1 MQALLYLKYL
11 TPLKIYNYARLYI
24 YYLLKKSKRLSYPAF
39 ISFEPTNFCNLKCF
53 ECPIG
58 NGKSLR
64 NKGYADIELFKK
76 IISENKKYL
85 INILLYFQGEPFMH
99 PHIEKIIEIARENKI
114 FTEIS
119 TNAVLIPEIFNK
131 IKNSIPDKLIISIDG
146 ITDETYLKYRKN
158 SDLNKVTETLDLLS
172 ALPRKIRP
180 YIEVQ
185 FLIFKHNQNDISKL
199 KEFLSYYKIDKI
211 SLKTA
216 QISDFENINIL
227 PDNPKFSRYKL
238 VDNKLMLK
246 YPIKNKCKRIIF
258 GSVISFDGKLLPC
271 CFDKNS
277 QNVLGN
283 VNKSTISEIR
293 NSIKY
298 QNFVNQVFTD
308 RKKISICNNC
318 TEGQKNIKISL

>member
-1 MQALLYLKYL
+1 MYFS
-11 TPLKIYNYARLYI
+11 
-24 YYLLKKSKRLSYPAF
+24 YLLKRINKLSYPAF

-53 ECPIG
+53 ECPVG

-64 NKGYADIELFKK
+64 NKGFANIELFKK

-99 PHIEKIIEIARENKI
+99 PHIEKIIEIARKNKI

-119 TNAVLIPEIFNK
+119 TNAILIPDVFNK
-131 IKNSIPDKLIISIDG
+131 IKDSLPDKLIISFDG

-158 SDLNKVTETLDLLS
+158 SDLKKVIESLKLLS
-172 ALPRKIRP
+172 TLPRKKRP

-185 FLIFKHNQNDISKL
+185 FLVFKHNEKDISKL
-199 KEFLSYYKIDKI
+199 KEFLSLYKVDKI

-216 QISDFENINIL
+216 QVSDFENINIL
-227 PDNPKFSRYKL
+227 PDNPKFSRYTI
-238 VDNKLMLK
+238 VDNKLILK

-258 GSVISFDGKLLPC
+258 GSVICYDGNLLPC

-277 QNVLGN
+277 QNIMGN
-283 VNKSTISEIR
+283 LHKSTISEIR

>member
-1 MQALLYLKYL
+1 M
-11 TPLKIYNYARLYI
+11 YI
-24 YYLLKKSKRLSYPAF
+24 CYLLKIRKRLSYPAF
-39 ISFEPTNFCNLKCF
+39 ISFEPTNCCNLQCF
-53 ECPIG
+53 ECPVG

-99 PHIEKIIEIARENKI
+99 PQIEKLILIAKENKI

-119 TNAVLIPEIFNK
+119 TNAVLIPEVFDK
-131 IKNSIPDKLIISIDG
+131 IKDSLPDKLIISFDG

-158 SDLNKVTETLDLLS
+158 SNLIKVTETLELLS
-172 ALPRKIRP
+172 TLPRKKRP

-185 FLIFKHNQNDISKL
+185 FLVFKHNANDISKL
-199 KEFLSYYKIDKI
+199 KEFLSSYKIDKI

-216 QISDFENINIL
+216 QVSDFENIDIL
-227 PDNPKFSRYKL
+227 PDKPKLSRYK
-238 VDNKLMLK
+238 VVNNKLMLK

-258 GSVISFDGKLLPC
+258 GSVISYDGNLLPC

-277 QNVLGN
+277 QNILGN

-293 NSIKY
+293 NSKKY

-308 RKKISICNNC
+308 RKKIMMCTNC

>member
-11 TPLKIYNYARLYI
+11 TPLKIYNYARLYFC
-24 YYLLKKSKRLSYPAF
+24 YLLKNCKKLSYPAF
-39 ISFEPTNFCNLKCF
+39 ISFEPTNCCNLQCF
-53 ECPIG
+53 ECPVG

-64 NKGYADIELFKK
+64 NKDYADIELFKK
-76 IISENKKYL
+76 LITGNKKYL

-99 PHIEKIIEIARENKI
+99 PKIEKLIEIARENKI

-119 TNAVLIPEIFNK
+119 TNAVLIPEVFNK
-131 IKNSIPDKLIISIDG
+131 IKDSLPDKLIISFDG
-146 ITDETYLKYRKN
+146 ITDQTYLKYRKN
-158 SDLNKVTETLDLLS
+158 SNLIKVTKTLELLS
-172 ALPRKIRP
+172 TLPRKKRP

-185 FLIFKHNQNDISKL
+185 FLVFKHNEKDISKL
-199 KEFLSYYKIDKI
+199 KEFLSSYKIDKI

-216 QISDFENINIL
+216 QVSDFENIDIL
-227 PDNPKFSRYKL
+227 PDNPKLSRYK
-238 VDNKLMLK
+238 VVNNKLMLK

-258 GSVISFDGKLLPC
+258 GSVISYDGNLLPC
-271 CFDKNS
+271 CFDKNA
-277 QNVLGN
+277 QNILGN

-308 RKKISICNNC
+308 RKKIMMCTNC

>member
-1 MQALLYLKYL
+1 MYFS
-11 TPLKIYNYARLYI
+11 
-24 YYLLKKSKRLSYPAF
+24 YLLKRINKLSYPAF

-53 ECPIG
+53 ECPVG

-64 NKGYADIELFKK
+64 NKGFANIELFKK

-99 PHIEKIIEIARENKI
+99 PHIEKIIEITRKNKI

-119 TNAVLIPEIFNK
+119 TNAILIPDVFNK
-131 IKNSIPDKLIISIDG
+131 IKDSLPDKLIISFDG

-158 SDLNKVTETLDLLS
+158 SDLKKVIESLKLLS
-172 ALPRKIRP
+172 TLPRKKRP

-185 FLIFKHNQNDISKL
+185 FLVFKHNEKDISKL
-199 KEFLSYYKIDKI
+199 KEFLSLYKVDKI

-216 QISDFENINIL
+216 QVSDFENINIL
-227 PDNPKFSRYKL
+227 PDNPKFSRYTI
-238 VDNKLMLK
+238 VDNKLILK

-258 GSVISFDGKLLPC
+258 GSVICYDGNLLPC

-277 QNVLGN
+277 QNIMGN
-283 VNKSTISEIR
+283 LHKSTISEIR

>member
-1 MQALLYLKYL
+1 
-11 TPLKIYNYARLYI
+11 
-24 YYLLKKSKRLSYPAF
+24 
-39 ISFEPTNFCNLKCF
+39 LKCF
-53 ECPIG
+53 ECPVG

-64 NKGYADIELFKK
+64 NKGFANIELFKK

-99 PHIEKIIEIARENKI
+99 PHIEKIIEIARKNKI

-119 TNAVLIPEIFNK
+119 TNAILIPDVFNK
-131 IKNSIPDKLIISIDG
+131 IKDSLPDKLIISFDG

-158 SDLNKVTETLDLLS
+158 SDLKKVIESLKLLS
-172 ALPRKIRP
+172 TLPRKKRP

-185 FLIFKHNQNDISKL
+185 FLVFKHNEKDISKL
-199 KEFLSYYKIDKI
+199 KEFLSLYKVDKI

-216 QISDFENINIL
+216 QVSDFENINIL
-227 PDNPKFSRYKL
+227 PDNPKFSRYTI
-238 VDNKLMLK
+238 VDNKLILK

-258 GSVISFDGKLLPC
+258 GSVICYDGNLLPC

-277 QNVLGN
+277 QNIMGN
-283 VNKSTISEIR
+283 LHKSTISEIR

>member
-1 MQALLYLKYL
+1 LQALLYLKYL
-11 TPLKIYNYARLYI
+11 TPLKIYNYIRLYFS
-24 YYLLKKSKRLSYPAF
+24 YLLKRINKLSYPAF

-53 ECPIG
+53 ECPVG

-64 NKGYADIELFKK
+64 NKGFANIELFKK
-76 IISENKKYL
+76 IISDNKKYL
-85 INILLYFQGEPFMH
+85 INILLYFQGEPFIH
-99 PHIEKIIEIARENKI
+99 PQIEKLIEIARENKI

-131 IKNSIPDKLIISIDG
+131 IKNSLPDKLIISIDG

-227 PDNPKFSRYKL
+227 PDNPKFSINL
-238 VDNKLMLK
+238 CLN
-246 YPIKNKCKRIIF
+246 
-258 GSVISFDGKLLPC
+258 
-271 CFDKNS
+271 
-277 QNVLGN
+277 
-283 VNKSTISEIR
+283 IR
-293 NSIKY
+293 
-298 QNFVNQVFTD
+298 
-308 RKKISICNNC
+308 
-318 TEGQKNIKISL
+318 

>member
-1 MQALLYLKYL
+1 M
-11 TPLKIYNYARLYI
+11 RLYFC
-24 YYLLKKSKRLSYPAF
+24 YLFKKNKKLSYPAF
-39 ISFEPTNFCNLKCF
+39 ISFEPTNFCNLQCF
-53 ECPIG
+53 ECPVG
-58 NGKSLR
+58 NGKSVR
-64 NKGYADIELFKK
+64 NKGYADIALFKK
-76 IISENKKYL
+76 IISENKKSL

-99 PHIEKIIEIARENKI
+99 PQIEKLIEIARKNKI

-119 TNAVLIPEIFNK
+119 TNAVLIPKVFKK
-131 IKNSIPDKLIISIDG
+131 IKDSLPDKLIISFDG

-158 SDLNKVTETLDLLS
+158 SDLKKVTETLELLS
-172 ALPRKIRP
+172 TLPRKKRP

-185 FLIFKHNQNDISKL
+185 FLVFKHNEKDISKL
-199 KEFLSYYKIDKI
+199 KEFLSTYKVDKI

-216 QISDFENINIL
+216 QVSNFENIDIL
-227 PDNPKFSRYKL
+227 PYNQKLSRYKI
-238 VDNKLMLK
+238 DNNKLILK

-258 GSVISFDGKLLPC
+258 GSVISYDGKLLPC

-277 QNVLGN
+277 QNILGN
-283 VNKSTISEIR
+283 VNKSTIAEIR

-308 RKKISICNNC
+308 RKKIMMCNNC